1 MGRCRRMPIVVGNAV
16 ADGLT
21 EVYLGSPLL
30 KSLREYRGCP
40 PGCETCFYSQAC
52 AGGLRCLA
60 AAVNGNPF
68 TKDPGCWLAGG
79 QDGMR

>member
-1 MGRCRRMPIVVGNAV
+1 MHFSIFFEKWNDAADEAV
-16 ADGLT
+16 
-21 EVYLGSPLL
+21 S
-30 KSLREYRGCP
+30 
-40 PGCETCFYSQAC
+40 CFYSQAC